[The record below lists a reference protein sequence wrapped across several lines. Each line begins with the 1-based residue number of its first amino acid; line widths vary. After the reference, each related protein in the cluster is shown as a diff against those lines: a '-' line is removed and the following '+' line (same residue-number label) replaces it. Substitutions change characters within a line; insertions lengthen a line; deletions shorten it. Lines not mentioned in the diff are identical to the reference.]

1 LGEID
6 PSDFPNNVWQTDD
19 IYISNFI
26 YEGRAL
32 INRVR
37 NAIYDELGWEEEDSN
52 NRGGGIQLLPDNSN
66 NNNDNVVD
74 TTTTTVG
81 GTKDTIVSWMYNS
94 SYNAFSKK
102 LLNAMITNDHFF
114 VTLGGHR

>member
-1 LGEID
+1 MIY
-6 PSDFPNNVWQTDD
+6 

-32 INRVR
+32 LHRVR
-37 NAIYDELGWEEEDSN
+37 NAIYDELGWEEEDSS
-52 NRGGGIQLLPDNSN
+52 NRGGGIQLLPDNN
-66 NNNDNVVD
+66 NNNDNVD
-74 TTTTTVG
+74 TTTTTTTTDG
-81 GTKDTIVSWMYNS
+81 GTNDAIVSWMYNS
-94 SYNAFSKK
+94 SYNALSKK

>member
-1 LGEID
+1 MIY
-6 PSDFPNNVWQTDD
+6 

-32 INRVR
+32 LHRVR
-37 NAIYDELGWEEEDSN
+37 NAIYDELGWEEEEDSS
-52 NRGGGIQLLPDNSN
+52 NRGGGIQLLPDTNSA
-66 NNNDNVVD
+66 DA
-74 TTTTTVG
+74 TTTVG

-94 SYNAFSKK
+94 SYHALSKK